1 MGNATNLRVT
11 RDNLVA
17 LPVLAPYFILGL
29 LSFLAAPAL
38 LLVAAPALESG
49 LHRHPYM
56 LAAVH
61 LYALGWGTAVALG
74 AIGFSSAHTTVAG
87 KCMENVEM

>member
-17 LPVLAPYFILGL
+17 LPVFAPYFILGL

-49 LHRHPYM
+49 LHRHPHM

-61 LYALGWGTAVALG
+61 LYALG

-87 KCMENVEM
+87 NCMENVEM